1 MQITAK
7 SSPDSAD
14 VKKVLYITTRGMDIK
29 TGEALEQATPYIR
42 ALSRLWGARRTF
54 GSGGREYG
62 LQHAR
67 KQIEL
72 KIRDGIEKGLK
83 IAENF

>member
-1 MQITAK
+1 
-7 SSPDSAD
+7 
-14 VKKVLYITTRGMDIK
+14 MDIK

-42 ALSRLWGARRTF
+42 ALSRLWGLGELLVVAEENMDYSTP
-54 GSGGREYG
+54 E
-62 LQHAR
+62 
-67 KQIEL
+67 QIEL